1 MWKFTHFGV
10 LLLLVFFCGACNF
23 PKDPNNSY
31 ENAKK
36 SSLRVGIVPKTDS
49 INTSFEKNLI
59 TDFAE
64 QEGLK
69 ASFFTDNESELV
81 KKLENYQLDIVLGG
95 FEKKSNWKT
104 KVGMTKPYDDKHVLF
119 IPRGENRLLFQLEKF
134 IQKNKKP

>member
-1 MWKFTHFGV
+1 MRIFTHFGI
-10 LLLLVFFCGACNF
+10 LMMFVFLCNACSF
-23 PKDPNNSY
+23 PKDPNNSF

-36 SSLRVGIVPKTDS
+36 FSLRIGIIPNTDS
-49 INTSFEKNLI
+49 ITTSFEKNLVE
-59 TDFAE
+59 DFAKE
-64 QEGLK
+64 EGMQIQFIT
-69 ASFFTDNESELV
+69 ANETELV

-134 IQKNKKP
+134 ITQNKM